1 MANEQM
7 MAQVLRQD
15 PTPKPEMLGTGTAAG
30 AATNIQKGPAYKR
43 YAAEAMMEGS
53 SPMSYEEWLAQGQ

>member
-1 MANEQM
+1 MANEAM

-15 PTPKPEMLGTGTAAG
+15 PVPKPEMLGTGSAG
-30 AATNIQKGPAYKR
+30 QAGRDIQMGPAYKR

-53 SPMSYEEWLAQGQ
+53 SPKSYEEWLAEQ

>member
-15 PTPKPEMLGTGTAAG
+15 PAPKPEMLGTGTAAG
-30 AATNIQKGPAYKR
+30 AGRNIQMGPAYKR

-53 SPMSYEEWLAQGQ
+53 SPKSYEEWLAEQ